1 MLASVD
7 PISEGVSAT
16 AIPASFRAAF
26 LASAVPLPPE
36 IMAPA
41 WPILRPGGAVAPA
54 IKAATGFLQFSL
66 NKSDCDII
74 SIGVIQKF
82 QKMASWGSK

>member
-16 AIPASFRAAF
+16 AIPASFSAAF

-54 IKAATGFLQFSL
+54 INAATGFLQFSL
-66 NKSDCDII
+66 AKQQLLLLLCLRFLQSL
-74 SIGVIQKF
+74 
-82 QKMASWGSK
+82 